1 MQKQFWNGVM
11 CRGWRSVEVQAHKAW
26 IPGKGPVVEIGML
39 KAILL
44 GSQTDV
50 RKLSLETGGKVILV
64 IE

>member
-1 MQKQFWNGVM
+1 MG
-11 CRGWRSVEVQAHKAW
+11 RGWRSAEVQAHKAW

-44 GSQTDV
+44 GSQMDV
-50 RKLSLETGGKVILV
+50 RKLLLETGGKVVLV